1 VVDGAD
7 SFVIPNR
14 DFNVKSF
21 RSTMVLQ
28 WEWRPGST
36 LYLVWQQDRS
46 DTEAIG
52 NRVGL
57 DDPFRA
63 LSATG
68 SNYFAIKASYWLG
81 GLVGG

>member
-1 VVDGAD
+1 
-7 SFVIPNR
+7 
-14 DFNVKSF
+14 
-21 RSTMVLQ
+21 MVLQ